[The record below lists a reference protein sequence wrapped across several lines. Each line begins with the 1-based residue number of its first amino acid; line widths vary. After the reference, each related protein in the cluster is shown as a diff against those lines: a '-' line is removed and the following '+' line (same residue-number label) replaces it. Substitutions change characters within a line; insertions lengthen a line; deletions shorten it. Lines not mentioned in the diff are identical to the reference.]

1 MSKQN
6 VKSIAETKKVNSE
19 LFSMT
24 YGALVV
30 QLLDDFES
38 DEEVNCQL
46 DKIGYNI
53 GQRIVDDFLS
63 KNPSV
68 GKCFDLKGVSSV
80 LVQALK
86 IYMGFTASVTDW
98 SPAADE
104 FSLVFD
110 GNPLA
115 EFVELP
121 QEKHANLQY
130 SQAICGAIRGAL
142 EMVHLEVSVRFVR
155 DQLHDGTDNEIR
167 VKLVRK
173 LDDQLPV
180 PED

>member
-6 VKSIAETKKVNSE
+6 VKSNSE

-38 DEEVNCQL
+38 DDEVNSQL

-53 GQRIVDDFLS
+53 GLRIVDDFLS

-68 GKCFDLKGVSSV
+68 GKCFDMKEIAAV
-80 LVQALK
+80 LALK
-86 IYMGFTASVTDW
+86 MYMGFTATVTDW

-121 QEKHANLQY
+121 QEKHGNLQY
-130 SQAICGAIRGAL
+130 SQALCGAIRGAL
-142 EMVHLEVSVRFVR
+142 EMVHFEVK
-155 DQLHDGTDNEIR
+155 GTDNEIR
-167 VKLVRK
+167 VRLIKK
-173 LDDQLPV
+173 LDDHLPAT
-180 PED
+180 ED